1 MIISAMVITAAAGES
16 SPEKH
21 VLQSKPIT
29 TVTQSRIDGLITI
42 VALNQLE
49 HSCWMVVD

>member
-1 MIISAMVITAAAGES
+1 MIISATVITPDAGKS
-16 SPEKH
+16 TPEKY

-29 TVTQSRIDGLITI
+29 TVIRSRIDGLITI

-49 HSCWMVVD
+49 HSCWMAMD